1 MTTGKEPIVK
11 REKQFYDEVP
21 TDVQEQIGERLY
33 NLVITRVPSHR
44 IRIAWLRLFGAKIGK
59 KTSIMMGTRVH
70 GIKRLIIGDHCSIG
84 SRCLL
89 DARCQVTIEDAVVI
103 ASDVQI
109 IAGHH
114 DVNSDNFGRVHSPI
128 RIGHHVWIA
137 SRSTI
142 LTGVYLGAGA
152 VVGACSMVRDDVEPM
167 TVVAGVP
174 AVPRRLRKS
183 SLEYLPD
190 FAPKFY

>member
-1 MTTGKEPIVK
+1 MTADDAPIVQ
-11 REKQFYDEVP
+11 REKQFYDEIP
-21 TDVQEQIGERLY
+21 TDAQEQIGERLY
-33 NLVITRVPSHR
+33 NLIITRVPSHR
-44 IRIAWLRLFGAKIGK
+44 IRIGWLRLFGAKIGQ
-59 KTSIMMGTRVH
+59 KTSIMMNTRVH
-70 GIKRLIIGDHCSIG
+70 GLKRLTIGNHCSIG

-89 DARCQVTIEDAVVI
+89 DARCQLTIDDAVVI

-128 RIGHHVWIA
+128 HVGHHVWIA
-137 SRSTI
+137 SRATV

-152 VVGACSMVRDDVEPM
+152 VVGACSMVRDDVAPM

-174 AVPRRLRKS
+174 ARPRRIRKS
-183 SLEYLPD
+183 SLDYLPD